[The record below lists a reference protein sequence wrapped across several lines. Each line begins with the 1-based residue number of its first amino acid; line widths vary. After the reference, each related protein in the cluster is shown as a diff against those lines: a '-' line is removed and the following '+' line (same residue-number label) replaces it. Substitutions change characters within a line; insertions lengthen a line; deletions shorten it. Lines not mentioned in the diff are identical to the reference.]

1 MNNLQKRVNYY
12 LNNLCG
18 EKKVSIAFS
27 DVQTSDYPFPPN
39 IMKSINLSDIIKL
52 SFRQRDNFIVYGP
65 AIVNIMNK
73 DLWFNNYLDKKILF
87 RWGDCTVN
95 PESDNLFYITKAR
108 RCDSKNGVIIKMSV
122 ERHWR
127 TISLVKQND
136 KPFEN
141 KKNILVWRGATTG
154 QDENSFEDNRLLAI
168 NKMIDSDRCDVG
180 FTIVCQG
187 QIIDKK
193 LKKKEMSLKQQL
205 EHKYILSLEG
215 NDVASGL
222 KWQLYSNSVVFMRKP
237 RIVSWA
243 MEDTLEPFVHYIPLL
258 DDFSDFEK
266 QLEWANN
273 NQDKCKI
280 ISENATRFIEQFLD
294 PKMEMLIENLVLK
307 KYLQTV
313 TVN

>member
-1 MNNLQKRVNYY
+1 MNSLQKRVNYY
-12 LNNLCG
+12 LNNLCE
-18 EKKVSIAFS
+18 EKKVSITFS
-27 DVQTSDYPFPPN
+27 DVQTSDYPFLPN
-39 IMKSINLSDIIKL
+39 IIKSIKLSDIIRL
-52 SFRQRDNFIVYGP
+52 SFRQQDNFIVYGP

-108 RCDSKNGVIIKMSV
+108 RSDSKNGVIMRMSIG
-122 ERHWR
+122 RHWGNIR
-127 TISLVKQND
+127 FVKQSD

-154 QDENSFEDNRLLAI
+154 QDENRFEDNRLLAV
-168 NKMIDSDRCDVG
+168 NTMIYSDSCDIG
-180 FTIVCQG
+180 FSQVCQG
-187 QIIDKK
+187 QSPDKRL
-193 LKKKEMSLKQQL
+193 LKKSMSLKEQL
-205 EHKYILSLEG
+205 EYKYLLSLEG

-243 MEDTLEPFVHYIPLL
+243 MEDTLEPFVHYIPIL

-280 ISENATRFIEQFLD
+280 ISENATKFIEQFLD